1 MRRLLAAVPFA
12 FLAACASLPTAPP
25 SPPASQVPVPPPT
38 VPPPPPVEVQIL
50 AFNDFHGNLE
60 PPGLAYEGTKGK
72 VPVGGAA
79 YLATALREL
88 RTSASITVAAGD
100 LISAS
105 PLVSSLYYD
114 EPTIKALS
122 DSGLA
127 LAAVGNHE
135 FDRGPAELKR
145 IQDGGCREKVAKETR
160 QSCALEPF
168 AGAGFQYLAANVV
181 ENGKTLF
188 PATAIRQVGGF
199 KIGFIGMTL
208 KETGS
213 LVAPD
218 GVRGLSFLDEA
229 STANALVPYLKANGA
244 QAIVLLIHQGA
255 STEGKFDDETC
266 PGLAGDI
273 MPIVAKLDPGID
285 IVISGHTH
293 QAYICRMTPNGG
305 QRRLLTSAGRYGAL
319 VTNIRLIFSPDGRL
333 IDEVAELVP
342 VQGEPIDNAR
352 VKAPLNPAYRAFA
365 PDPSVAAM
373 VGRYKQAASVIA
385 DRPVGK
391 LSGSLEKGIVSG
403 ESQAAEFIADGQLFV
418 ARAADKGAAQFGF
431 MNNGGARTDLIPAP
445 DGTVT
450 YGQIFAMQPF
460 ANNLVTLSLTGA
472 QVRAVLEQQFE
483 GSNSVARPNLIM
495 PSANLRYAYD
505 RSRPQGQRIVA
516 ILLDGKPLVP
526 TRTYRVTVNNFLASG
541 GDGFTALAAGTNPV
555 DGGLDL
561 DATEAYL
568 RSNPPLPTRGRVI
581 DRTPAGWTPPAG

>member
-1 MRRLLAAVPFA
+1 MRRFAV
-12 FLAACASLPTAPP
+12 FLPLVVVAACSTAPT
-25 SPPASQVPVPPPT
+25 PPPT
-38 VPPPPPVEVQIL
+38 VPPPPPIEVQIL
-50 AFNDFHGNLE
+50 AINDFHGNLE
-60 PPGLAYEGTKGK
+60 PPGLAYDGMKGK

-79 YLATALREL
+79 YLATALKEL
-88 RTSASITVAAGD
+88 RTPASITVAAGD

-145 IQDGGCREKVAKETR
+145 MQSGGCREKQPRETR
-160 QSCALEPF
+160 QSCAIEQF
-168 AGAGFQYLAANVV
+168 TGAGFQYLAANVL
-181 ENGKTLF
+181 ENGQTLF
-188 PATAIRQVGGF
+188 PATSIREVGGF

-213 LVAPD
+213 LVSPD

-229 STANALVPYLKANGA
+229 GTANALVPYLKANGA
-244 QAIVLLIHQGA
+244 KAIVLLVHQGGA
-255 STEGKFDDETC
+255 TDGKFDDETC

-273 MPIVAKLDPGID
+273 MPIIAKLDPAID

-293 QAYICRMTPNGG
+293 QAYICQMTPKGG

-319 VTNIRLIFSPDGRL
+319 VTNIRLVFSRDGEL

-342 VQGEPIDNAR
+342 VQGEAISNAR
-352 VKAPLNPAYRAFA
+352 VQAPLNPAYRAFA
-365 PDPSVAAM
+365 PDPSVAAL
-373 VGRYKQAASVIA
+373 VGRYKQAAAVIA

-391 LSGSLEKGIVSG
+391 LSAPLEKGSISG
-403 ESQAAEFIADGQLFV
+403 ESQASEFIADGQLFV
-418 ARAADKGAAQFGF
+418 ARDPAKGAAEFGF
-431 MNNGGARTDLIPAP
+431 MNNGGARTDLIPAA

-450 YGQIFAMQPF
+450 YGQIFALQPF
-460 ANNLVTLSLTGA
+460 ANNLVTVSLTGA
-472 QVRAVLEQQFE
+472 QVKALLEQQF
-483 GSNSVARPNLIM
+483 NSGTNTVERPNLIM
-495 PSANLRYAYD
+495 PSANVRFSFDKSKPA
-505 RSRPQGQRIVA
+505 GQRIVS
-516 ILLDGKPLVP
+516 ILVNGKPIDP
-526 TRTYRVTVNNFLASG
+526 ARSYRVTVNNFLASG
-541 GDGFTALAAGTNPV
+541 GDGFTALAQGTNPV

-568 RSNPPLPTRGRVI
+568 KSNPPVPQKGRVI
-581 DRTPAGWTPPAG
+581 DLTPKDWKP